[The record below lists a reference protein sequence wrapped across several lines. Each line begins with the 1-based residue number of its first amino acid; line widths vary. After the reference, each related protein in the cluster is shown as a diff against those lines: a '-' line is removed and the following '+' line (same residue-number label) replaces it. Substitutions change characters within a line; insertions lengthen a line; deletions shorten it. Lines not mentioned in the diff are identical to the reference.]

1 MKPLKIFTM
10 KKLLLSGTM
19 LLFLFATSFAGPG
32 NGGGSEKVPGGG
44 KVDLPVFF
52 QKIEHQKNPLFFA
65 GDVFGYKKNQK
76 VRFHITED
84 VEFTGV
90 LTDILINEENGSEEF
105 RFASSTEKGLV
116 LTLNILR
123 SGDPDLIGYACK
135 LTSPTFPQALVMEK
149 LPESAATPWVLE

>member
-1 MKPLKIFTM
+1 M

-19 LLFLFATSFAGPG
+19 LMFLFVSSFAG
-32 NGGGSEKVPGGG
+32 NGGGAGSEEVPGTG
-44 KVDLPVFF
+44 KKDLPVFF
-52 QKIEHQKNPLFFA
+52 QKIENHKNPLLFA
-65 GDVFGYKKNQK
+65 GEVFGYKKNQK

-90 LTDILINEENGSEEF
+90 LSEILINEENGSEEF
-105 RFASSTEKGLV
+105 RFISSAEKGVV

-135 LTSPTFPQALVMEK
+135 LTSPSFPHALVMEK

>member
-1 MKPLKIFTM
+1 MKPLKIIPM

-19 LLFLFATSFAGPG
+19 LMFLFVSSFAGNAGGPG
-32 NGGGSEKVPGGG
+32 TEEVPKTG
-44 KVDLPVFF
+44 KKDLPVFF
-52 QKIEHQKNPLFFA
+52 QKIENHKNPLLFT
-65 GDVFGYKKNQK
+65 GEVFGYKKNQK

-90 LTDILINEENGSEEF
+90 LSEILINEENGSEEF
-105 RFASSTEKGLV
+105 RFVSTAEKGVV

-135 LTSPTFPQALVMEK
+135 LTSPSFPQALVMEK

>member
-1 MKPLKIFTM
+1 M

-19 LLFLFATSFAGPG
+19 LVFLFASSFAG
-32 NGGGSEKVPGGG
+32 NGGGVGSEKVTGTG
-44 KVDLPVFF
+44 KDDLPVFF
-52 QKIEHQKNPLFFA
+52 QKIEHQKNPLLFA
-65 GDVFGYKKNQK
+65 GEVFGYKKNQK

-90 LTDILINEENGSEEF
+90 LSEILINEENGSEEF
-105 RFASSTEKGLV
+105 RFISSNEKGVV

-135 LTSPTFPQALVMEK
+135 LTSPSFPQALVMEK
-149 LPESAATPWVLE
+149 LPESAATAWVLE

>member
-1 MKPLKIFTM
+1 M

-19 LLFLFATSFAGPG
+19 LMFLFASSFAG
-32 NGGGSEKVPGGG
+32 NGGGAGSEKVPGTG
-44 KVDLPVFF
+44 KSDLPVFF
-52 QKIEHQKNPLFFA
+52 QKIEHQKNPLLFA
-65 GDVFGYKKNQK
+65 GEVFGYKKNQK

-90 LTDILINEENGSEEF
+90 LSEILINEENGSEEF
-105 RFASSTEKGLV
+105 RFISSTEKGVV

-135 LTSPTFPQALVMEK
+135 LTSPSFPQALIMEK
-149 LPESAATPWVLE
+149 LPEAAATPWVLE